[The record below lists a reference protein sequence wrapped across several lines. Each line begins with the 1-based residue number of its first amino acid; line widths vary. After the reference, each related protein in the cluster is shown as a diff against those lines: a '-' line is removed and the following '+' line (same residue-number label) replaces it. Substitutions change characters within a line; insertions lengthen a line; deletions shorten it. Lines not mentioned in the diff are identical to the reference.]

1 MVYFIQRKWQNKILF
16 RALFLNQYNLQM
28 ARRYWNNEPSEDRPV
43 LELLAAGKLTVKEIS
58 KKTGISES
66 TIHLRLRNPGT
77 LRQSEIVEIAKVLKM
92 SPFKLVSQRLE
103 YVIE

>member
-1 MVYFIQRKWQNKILF
+1 MPKSNYCKIVKADDDYLNNV
-16 RALFLNQYNLQM
+16 AVNITHEMFLQ
-28 ARRYWNNEPSEDRPV
+28 
-43 LELLAAGKLTVKEIS
+43 KLTVRELS

-92 SPFKLVSQRLE
+92 SPFKLVFRQLKYE
-103 YVIE
+103 EVNA

>member
-1 MVYFIQRKWQNKILF
+1 MPKSNYCKIVKADDDYLNNVAVNITHEMFIQ
-16 RALFLNQYNLQM
+16 
-28 ARRYWNNEPSEDRPV
+28 
-43 LELLAAGKLTVKEIS
+43 KLTFKDLA

-92 SPFKLVSQRLE
+92 SPFKLVSRQLKYE
-103 YVIE
+103 EVNA

>member
-1 MVYFIQRKWQNKILF
+1 MPKSNYCKIVKADDDYLNNV
-16 RALFLNQYNLQM
+16 AVNITHEMFLQ
-28 ARRYWNNEPSEDRPV
+28 
-43 LELLAAGKLTVKEIS
+43 KLTFKDLA

-92 SPFKLVSQRLE
+92 SPFKLVSRQLKYE
-103 YVIE
+103 EVNA